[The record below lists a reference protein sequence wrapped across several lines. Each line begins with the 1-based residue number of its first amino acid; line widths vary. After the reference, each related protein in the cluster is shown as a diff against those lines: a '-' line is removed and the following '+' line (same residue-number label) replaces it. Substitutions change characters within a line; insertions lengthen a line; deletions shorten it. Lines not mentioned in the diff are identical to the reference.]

1 MNKQPPS
8 PETLARLERL
18 RRERFTEFHFL
29 RESPREQ
36 RGIPFAS
43 DYDHMPYPRLARAVF
58 SVGRWLGFGR

>member
-18 RRERFTEFHFL
+18 RRERFTDFHFL

-36 RGIPFAS
+36 RTLPFSSA
-43 DYDHMPYPRLARAVF
+43 YDHMPYPRLARAVF
-58 SVGRWLGFGR
+58 AVARWLGVCR